1 MSTVRACFLTAAL
14 CCVALCGAAQ
24 GLFTPDMAFD
34 DNSFPRCISA
44 MSDSALLWEEQRIYG
59 EEAPSRLEVENCES
73 LSVSRTSF
81 YHDEGEE
88 DALRWTSTWV
98 DWLEQMRD
106 AGVEEAQA
114 ILDSWRQQ
122 GQPYVFDYCPQGDG
136 GHCLHAEPGQ
146 FVIEFYA
153 AW

>member
-1 MSTVRACFLTAAL
+1 MSTGRACFLTAAL
-14 CCVALCGAAQ
+14 CCVALCGSAQ
-24 GLFTPDMAFD
+24 GLFTPDMGFD

-44 MSDSALLWEEQRIYG
+44 LSDSAMVWEEQRIYG
-59 EEAPSRLEVENCES
+59 QEAPSRLEVENCES

-81 YHDEGEE
+81 YHDEGEV

-106 AGVEEAQA
+106 AGVEDAQA
-114 ILDSWRQQ
+114 VLDSWRQQ
-122 GQPYVFDYCPQGDG
+122 GQPYVFDYCLEMDG

-153 AW
+153 VW

>member
-1 MSTVRACFLTAAL
+1 VSTFRACYLAAAL
-14 CCVALCGAAQ
+14 CCVAVCGSAQ
-24 GLFTPDMAFD
+24 GLFTPDMAFE

-44 MSDSALLWEEQRIYG
+44 LSDSALVWEEQRIYG
-59 EEAPSRLEVENCES
+59 EEAPSRLEVEKCGS

-81 YHDEGEE
+81 FHDEGEE

-106 AGVEEAQA
+106 VGVEEAEV

>member
-1 MSTVRACFLTAAL
+1 MSTVKACFLTVAL
-14 CCVALCGAAQ
+14 CCVAICCSAQ
-24 GLFTPDMAFD
+24 GFFAPDMAFD

-44 MSDSALLWEEQRIYG
+44 LSDSAFVWEEQRIYG
-59 EEAPSRLEVENCES
+59 EEAPSRLEVETCES

-81 YHDEGEE
+81 YHDEGEA

>member
-1 MSTVRACFLTAAL
+1 MSKVRACFLSAAL
-14 CCVALCGAAQ
+14 CYVALSGSAQ
-24 GLFTPDMAFD
+24 GVFTPDMAFD

-44 MSDSALLWEEQRIYG
+44 LTDSAMVWEEQRIYG
-59 EEAPSRLEVENCES
+59 EEAPSRLEVETCES

-81 YHDEGEE
+81 YHDEGEA

-122 GQPYVFDYCPQGDG
+122 GQPDVFDYCPQGDG

-153 AW
+153 VW

>member
-1 MSTVRACFLTAAL
+1 MSTARVCFLTAAL

-24 GLFTPDMAFD
+24 GLLTPSMAFD

-44 MSDSALLWEEQRIYG
+44 MSDSALVWEEQRIYG
-59 EEAPSRLEVENCES
+59 EEAPSRLEVEICES
-73 LSVSRTSF
+73 LSVTRTSF

-98 DWLEQMRD
+98 DWLKQMRG

>member
-44 MSDSALLWEEQRIYG
+44 LSDSALLWEEQRIYG
-59 EEAPSRLEVENCES
+59 EEAPSRLEVENCETLRWS
-73 LSVSRTSF
+73 QTSF

-88 DALRWTSTWV
+88 DALRWTATWV
-98 DWLEQMRD
+98 SWLERMRD
-106 AGVEEAQA
+106 AGVEEVTY
-114 ILDSWRQQ
+114 ILDSWREQ
-122 GQPYVFDYCPQGDG
+122 GQPYIFDDCPQGHG
-136 GHCLHAEPGQ
+136 GYCPHAEPGH

-153 AW
+153 DW

>member
-1 MSTVRACFLTAAL
+1 MSSVRAWFLSTAL
-14 CCVALCGAAQ
+14 CCVAVCGSAQ

-44 MSDSALLWEEQRIYG
+44 LSDSALVWEEQRIYE

-81 YHDEGEE
+81 FHDEGEE
-88 DALRWTSTWV
+88 DALRWTATWV
-98 DWLEQMRD
+98 NWLEQMRD
-106 AGVEEAQA
+106 AGVEEAEV
-114 ILDSWRQQ
+114 ILESWQQQ
-122 GQPYVFDYCPQGDG
+122 GQPYVFDFCPQGDG

>member
-1 MSTVRACFLTAAL
+1 MSTVRACFQTAAL
-14 CCVALCGAAQ
+14 CCAALCSSAQ
-24 GLFTPDMAFD
+24 GLFTPDMVFD

-44 MSDSALLWEEQRIYG
+44 LSDSAMVWEEQRIYG

-81 YHDEGEE
+81 YHDEGEV
-88 DALRWTSTWV
+88 DPLRWTSTWV

-106 AGVEEAQA
+106 AGVEEVQA

-153 AW
+153 VW

>member
-1 MSTVRACFLTAAL
+1 MSTVKACFLTAAL
-14 CCVALCGAAQ
+14 FCAALCSSSQ

-44 MSDSALLWEEQRIYG
+44 LSDSAMVWEEQRIYG

-98 DWLEQMRD
+98 DGLEQMRD
-106 AGVEEAQA
+106 AGVEEVQA

-122 GQPYVFDYCPQGDG
+122 RQPNVFDYCPQGDG

-153 AW
+153 AL